1 MTAPVFLFTPETIEP
16 ADAVAS
22 SGARGGTLTDEADP
36 PPPEHAT
43 APHANTNAKAPHPAR
58 HHRRPHPRPDEPDDD
73 PPHDTDE
80 SDDTDEPG
88 DPPHDTDEPGDP
100 PHDTDKP
107 GDSPDDVDIG
117 APDGGRTGNH
127 DTEELLPQGP

>member
-1 MTAPVFLFTPETIEP
+1 MDDDDP
-16 ADAVAS
+16 ADADAS
-22 SGARGGTLTDEADP
+22 PGARGGTLTDEAGP

-43 APHANTNAKAPHPAR
+43 APHATTTAKAPHPPR
-58 HHRRPHPRPDEPDDD
+58 HHRPPRPRPDEPDDD
-73 PPHDTDE
+73 GTPDGG
-80 SDDTDEPG
+80 S
-88 DPPHDTDEPGDP
+88 PHDTDEPGDP

>member
-1 MTAPVFLFTPETIEP
+1 MDDDDP
-16 ADAVAS
+16 ADADVS
-22 SGARGGTLTDEADP
+22 PGARGGTLTDEADP

-43 APHANTNAKAPHPAR
+43 APHATANAKAPHPAR
-58 HHRRPHPRPDEPDDD
+58 HHRPPRPRPDEPDDD
-73 PPHDTDE
+73 PPDGG
-80 SDDTDEPG
+80 S
-88 DPPHDTDEPGDP
+88 

-117 APDGGRTGNH
+117 APDGRRTGNH

>member
-1 MTAPVFLFTPETIEP
+1 MW
-16 ADAVAS
+16 
-22 SGARGGTLTDEADP
+22 GGTLTDEADP

-43 APHANTNAKAPHPAR
+43 APHTIAATAKAPHPAR
-58 HHRRPHPRPDEPDDD
+58 HHRRPDEPDGDGTPD
-73 PPHDTDE
+73 GGSPH
-80 SDDTDEPG
+80 DTDEPG
-88 DPPHDTDEPGDP
+88 DPPHDTDKPGDS

>member
-1 MTAPVFLFTPETIEP
+1 MDDDDP
-16 ADAVAS
+16 ADADAS
-22 SGARGGTLTDEADP
+22 PDARGGTLTDEAGP
-36 PPPEHAT
+36 PPPEQAT
-43 APHANTNAKAPHPAR
+43 VPHAIATTASAPHPAR
-58 HHRRPHPRPDEPDDD
+58 HRRPDEPDSDGAPD
-73 PPHDTDE
+73 GGSPH
-80 SDDTDEPG
+80 DTDEPG
-88 DPPHDTDEPGDP
+88 DPPHDTDKPGDS

>member
-1 MTAPVFLFTPETIEP
+1 MDDDDP

-22 SGARGGTLTDEADP
+22 PGARGGTLTDEADP

-43 APHANTNAKAPHPAR
+43 APHATTNAKAPHPAR
-58 HHRRPHPRPDEPDDD
+58 HHRPRRRPDEPDDGS
-73 PPHDTDE
+73 PH
-80 SDDTDEPG
+80 DTDEPG

-100 PHDTDKP
+100 PHDTDE
-107 GDSPDDVDIG
+107 PDDTDIS
-117 APDGGRTGNH
+117 APDGRRTGNH

>member
-1 MTAPVFLFTPETIEP
+1 MDDDDP

-22 SGARGGTLTDEADP
+22 PGARGGTLTDEADP

-43 APHANTNAKAPHPAR
+43 APHATTNAKAPHPAR
-58 HHRRPHPRPDEPDDD
+58 HHRPPRPPPDEPDGD

-80 SDDTDEPG
+80 SDGT
-88 DPPHDTDEPGDP
+88 
-100 PHDTDKP
+100 
-107 GDSPDDVDIG
+107 DIG
-117 APDGGRTGNH
+117 TPDGGRTGNH